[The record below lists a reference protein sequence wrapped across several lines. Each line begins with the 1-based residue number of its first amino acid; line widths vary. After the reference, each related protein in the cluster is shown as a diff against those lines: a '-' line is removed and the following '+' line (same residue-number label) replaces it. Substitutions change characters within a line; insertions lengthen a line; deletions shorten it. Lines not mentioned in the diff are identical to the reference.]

1 MKKIL
6 AIALC
11 LCMVLGIAA
20 CSKEPAATATEK
32 TYKLGMGIVVSMDSS
47 KTDNLP
53 KAKGF
58 VEYAKDNMQV
68 NSIQLIRQL
77 PDRTTGK
84 PKLKRLDLS
93 DMEVQEKV
101 MLANNDDDLARI
113 FEEKGF
119 TAEYGGLF

>member
-1 MKKIL
+1 M
-6 AIALC
+6 C
-11 LCMVLGIAA
+11 C
-20 CSKEPAATATEK
+20 
-32 TYKLGMGIVVSMDSS
+32 IVSYLNTDSS

-77 PDRTTGK
+77 PDKTTGK

-101 MLANNDDDLARI
+101 MLANNDEDLARI

-119 TAEYGGLF
+119 TAEYGGLFQ